1 MSAWVLVA
9 IPFLLAIAIIVTSP
23 SYLPVLINAPLG
35 HKLIIGAFCAMLVG
49 IFWIR
54 KIIRIQV

>member
-1 MSAWVLVA
+1 V
-9 IPFLLAIAIIVTSP
+9 LAIGIVITSP
-23 SYLPVLINAPLG
+23 TYMPMLLNDPLG